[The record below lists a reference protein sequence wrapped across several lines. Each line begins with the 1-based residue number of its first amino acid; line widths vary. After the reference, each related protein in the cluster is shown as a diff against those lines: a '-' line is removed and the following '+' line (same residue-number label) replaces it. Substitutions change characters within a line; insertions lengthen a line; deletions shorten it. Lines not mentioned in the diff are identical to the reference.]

1 MNRAAHALFV
11 LRTHERLAHVGTPSD
26 GPAARRGRRITA
38 RSLQRAG
45 AGWLRAPLSATAHGR
60 LRRVKA
66 TADADHVIRS
76 QRSR

>member
-38 RSLQRAG
+38 RYLQRAG
-45 AGWLRAPLSATAHGR
+45 AGSLGAPLPATAHR
-60 LRRVKA
+60 CLRRVKA
-66 TADADHVIRS
+66 TVDPDHVIRS
-76 QRSR
+76 DRFR